1 MAEGAKEAL
10 GAERHVLDPV
20 ERISEIL
27 FGLIMVLTF
36 TCTIEVAQMGTEE
49 TKDLLLAAL
58 GCNFAWGVIDA
69 VMYLMSTL
77 AERARQ
83 LIAQRSIHAAVS
95 ADRAREAARAALPPI
110 AAASLDPAALDKI
123 VVAVKAAG
131 EPPHHASLG
140 FQDWRAAFGVFL
152 LVFFS
157 TLPVALPFL
166 FFENVQLALRLSN
179 GIAIVMLFAL
189 GYAYGQHLSHRPW
202 RSAIAMVVMGV
213 ALVAIAIAFGG

>member
-1 MAEGAKEAL
+1 MAEDTKKGLE
-10 GAERHVLDPV
+10 AERHVLDPV

-36 TCTIEVAQMGTEE
+36 TCTIEVAQMGTKE

-83 LIAQRSIHAAVS
+83 LMAQRSIHAA
-95 ADRAREAARAALPPI
+95 ATPDARREAVRNALPPI
-110 AAASLDPAALDKI
+110 AAASLDPSALDEI
-123 VVAVKAAG
+123 VSAVKAAG
-131 EPPHHASLG
+131 EPPAFASLSV
-140 FQDWRAAFGVFL
+140 QDWRAAFGVFL

-166 FFENVQLALRLSN
+166 FFENVQLALRVSN
-179 GIAIVMLFAL
+179 GVAILMLFGL

-202 RSAIAMVVMGV
+202 RSAIAMVVLGV